1 MSISAN
7 GFRVAPRLRSH
18 RWLPASR
25 VPDANWHNT
34 AAVILHRREIRKLMP
49 YGPAGFRIYQAAE
62 AVFSTPFPI
71 AGNSK
76 QIPTLGRGKHLVE
89 SVAIHILDSPYQSLI
104 AGVCVAHE
112 QQYQDHADERNE
124 PGHNHYRV

>member
-1 MSISAN
+1 MWDAVRNECLGETRLMRALIRRILASSA
-7 GFRVAPRLRSH
+7 VALGMGI
-18 RWLPASR
+18 
-25 VPDANWHNT
+25 V
-34 AAVILHRREIRKLMP
+34 
-49 YGPAGFRIYQAAE
+49 

-76 QIPTLGRGKHLVE
+76 QIPTLGRGKYLVE

-104 AGVCVAHE
+104 GAVCVAHE

-124 PGHNHYRV
+124 PGHNHYRVE